1 MDWSRIKSIF
11 IIAFLILD
19 LFLFS
24 QLLTKHEINQLE
36 VKGDVSLE
44 ENMKADGIVYDGLPS
59 EVVSDQYM
67 SANTKVFSEE
77 DIADLKHQ
85 QVSLE
90 GNTLIRSELKKPI
103 ALTEKN
109 DLSELNAFIKAN
121 VLDGNQY
128 GYWNNDKET
137 GAITYYQ
144 TFKNKF
150 MFLNRSAYL
159 TFYVNESNEVYAY
172 DQTMLETI
180 QPINDQEEVL
190 SAFRALE
197 ALYLKGALNQNSK
210 VISAK
215 LGYYTLVSMEATQ
228 VLTPTWHFVVEHQG
242 EQENMLVNAF
252 DGQVIQMNTSP
263 DKSILE

>member
-24 QLLTKHEINQLE
+24 QLLTKHQTNQLE
-36 VKGDVSLE
+36 VKGDVSLK
-44 ENMKADGIVYDGLPS
+44 ENMKDDGIVYDDLPM
-59 EVVSDQYM
+59 EIVSDQYM
-67 SANTKVFSEE
+67 SANTKVFSEDDIE
-77 DIADLKHQ
+77 DSKHQ
-85 QVSLE
+85 VITLE
-90 GNTLIRSELKKPI
+90 GNTLIRAELKKPI
-103 ALTEKN
+103 KLTEKA

-121 VLDGNQY
+121 VLEGSQY
-128 GYWNNDKET
+128 DFWNYDKEVGT
-137 GAITYYQ
+137 ITYYQ
-144 TFKNKF
+144 TFHNKF

-180 QPINDQEEVL
+180 EPINEQEEVL
-190 SAFRALE
+190 TAFRALE
-197 ALYLKGALNQNSK
+197 ALYLKGALNPNSEI
-210 VISAK
+210 ISAK

-228 VLTPTWHFVVEHQG
+228 VLTPTWHFVVEHEG

-263 DKSILE
+263 DKNILE